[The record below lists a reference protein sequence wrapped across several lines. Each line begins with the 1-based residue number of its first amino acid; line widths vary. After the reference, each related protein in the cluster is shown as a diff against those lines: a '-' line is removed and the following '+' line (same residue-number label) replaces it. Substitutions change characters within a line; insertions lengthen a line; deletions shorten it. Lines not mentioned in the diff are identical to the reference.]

1 MSEPH
6 WNTVKE
12 YVDITYKK
20 ADGVARIAINRP
32 EVRNAF
38 RPETLLEL
46 QEAFKDAGEDTEI
59 GVVLFTGEGPSEDG
73 VHAFCSGGDQK
84 VEGMQDMSVEMGCLG
99 LMCWSYS
106 AICVVCPNRSF
117 AWYRDSP

>member
-46 QEAFKDAGEDTEI
+46 QEAFKMQVRI
-59 GVVLFTGEGPSEDG
+59 LKLVLCYLPVKDLQRMASMHFVQG
-73 VHAFCSGGDQK
+73 
-84 VEGMQDMSVEMGCLG
+84 
-99 LMCWSYS
+99 
-106 AICVVCPNRSF
+106 AIKR
-117 AWYRDSP
+117 